1 MKERGTSAD
10 LRVIKLL
17 DHPRKLLISIL
28 IGNTVVNTAAAI
40 IAAVLAVELARGLL
54 FNENLAL
61 FVEIVVVT
69 FVLVVVSE
77 ITPKVIASKNPE
89 RFARIVVYPLYV
101 VFVILYPL
109 SELLAAV
116 TRYVQRFV
124 RYDPRRGAI
133 SRYELKTLV
142 DVGREQGML
151 PKDEH
156 SIIHGLVDLGE
167 RLVREV
173 MVPRMKIVAVEV
185 STSIPDVMKLIR
197 EKGYSRIPAYQGNP
211 DDIQGIVYAKDLLPY
226 LRARKKSFEGSL
238 AQLLRPTLFVP
249 ETKRIGYLLKEFQQ
263 KKIHIAIVVD
273 EYGGTA
279 GLVTLK
285 DIVDEIVGEIQDH
298 DESAVPLY
306 ERIDERTFV
315 FDARIGVHKAEAILG
330 VPLTNRN
337 ADYDTLGGFLFHLI
351 GRIPQEQFRVKFKN
365 LDFVVEKIEER
376 RIAKVRVHVG
386 ALESTPQDKR

>member
-1 MKERGTSAD
+1 MDVYPGLILSSALFLFLILASAFCAGSEVALFSLSPSVLKRMKERGTSAD

-249 ETKRIGYLLKEFQQ
+249 ETKRI
-263 KKIHIAIVVD
+263 
-273 EYGGTA
+273 
-279 GLVTLK
+279 
-285 DIVDEIVGEIQDH
+285 
-298 DESAVPLY
+298 
-306 ERIDERTFV
+306 
-315 FDARIGVHKAEAILG
+315 
-330 VPLTNRN
+330 
-337 ADYDTLGGFLFHLI
+337 
-351 GRIPQEQFRVKFKN
+351 
-365 LDFVVEKIEER
+365 
-376 RIAKVRVHVG
+376 
-386 ALESTPQDKR
+386 